1 MQIADAGNRQ
11 VLIAAHAAQRFT
23 AAGKG
28 RLRVESAAAA
38 IGELIVSPDRAAAF
52 RAWLDE

>member
-1 MQIADAGNRQ
+1 M
-11 VLIAAHAAQRFT
+11 LIAAHAAQRFT